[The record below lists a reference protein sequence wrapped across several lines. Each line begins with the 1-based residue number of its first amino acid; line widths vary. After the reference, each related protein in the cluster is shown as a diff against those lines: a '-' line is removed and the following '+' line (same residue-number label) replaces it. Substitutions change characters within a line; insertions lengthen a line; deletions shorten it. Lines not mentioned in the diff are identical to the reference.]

1 MPRPFAPSHRNAKHG
16 LRKVNALSAAAALF
30 AVVAHAAAIGV
41 LLTIRPQPYPAPREE
56 MIEVSIEPE
65 EAPDRHRSNGP
76 SDAIAGDRRAD
87 ASATAGPSNGSGG
100 VNAGYA
106 FSVPARPAFELPAQ
120 SSLSDALRRMLDC
133 LAQGSNNEAA
143 ARRRDMRPPCL
154 FAGLPLRAPVMPSTN
169 GSESDENG
177 VRAGDDYRHF
187 KTERPMFDELLLPDK
202 VPEANRA
209 LKSWFAGLF
218 R

>member
-1 MPRPFAPSHRNAKHG
+1 MPRPFARCHRNAKHG
-16 LRKVNALSAAAALF
+16 LRKVNARSAAATLS

-41 LLTIRPQPYPAPREE
+41 LLTIRPQPYPAPTEE
-56 MIEVSIEPE
+56 MIEVSFEP
-65 EAPDRHRSNGP
+65 EAPDRRRSNEP
-76 SDAIAGDRRAD
+76 SGAIPGDRQAD
-87 ASATAGPSNGSGG
+87 ASATAGPSNGPGG
-100 VNAGYA
+100 VTAGYA

-120 SSLSDALRRMLDC
+120 FPLSDALRRMLDC
-133 LAQGSNNEAA
+133 LAQGSNDRAA
-143 ARRRDMRPPCL
+143 ARRRDLRSPCL

-169 GSESDENG
+169 GSESNENG

-187 KTERPMFDELLLPDK
+187 KPERPMFDESLLPDK